1 MLTSTVRLRAIIKKT
16 SLPLENIRACTTY
29 LLQIQVMFDG
39 DDAVFTGFSIEV
51 YELFF
56 WKVKSSEYVNRC
68 D

>member
-1 MLTSTVRLRAIIKKT
+1 MEKPTTKNFLLTNTVRLRAMIKET
-16 SLPLENIRACTTY
+16 SLPFKNIEACTTY

-56 WKVKSSEYVNRC
+56 GK
-68 D
+68 

>member
-1 MLTSTVRLRAIIKKT
+1 MIKET
-16 SLPLENIRACTTY
+16 SLPFKNIEACTTY

-56 WKVKSSEYVNRC
+56 GK
-68 D
+68 